1 MKTSIISAL
10 LICFLGISTLHAQ
23 TSWPQKLL
31 TTDGMSITIYQP
43 QSEDFKGNTLTGR
56 AALSVNNNAGN
67 DPTFG
72 VCWFKATLTNSTKLA
87 ELTSISISHLKLP
100 DSTHRFKSDLIINS
114 IQTELPKKNIQFD
127 VTELSNAVKQEQ
139 KNSNPT
145 LNNTAPNIIYRTK
158 PSTLVVIDG
167 EPKFEKD
174 SKFGMEKVVN
184 TPSLIVRN
192 PQDNLLYFYGGGI
205 WYSAAEIKER
215 WSFVKYLPAPIQ
227 KVDDLIHQDTK
238 ATDKSNDN
246 NVNKATT
253 PSDIIV
259 STSPAE
265 LIQTE
270 GEVTYQSIE
279 ETNLLYADNSLD
291 DIFKDVNTQHSYIL
305 VSGRWYKSNSLNGP
319 WIYVPANQL
328 PEDFSKIPE
337 GSEKDGVLT
346 HVAGTEAAN
355 DAVMNA
361 QVPQTAKIDR
371 RSVTCNVTYD
381 GEPSF
386 TPISGTNMMVAEN
399 SNITVL
405 KSNRRYYA
413 VDNGVWFVSNTA
425 EGPWAVSTERPQD
438 VDNIP
443 ADNIAYNTRYV
454 YVYDYDPEYV
464 WTGYTPGYTGCY
476 VYGPTV
482 VWGTGYYYNPWY
494 HHHYYSRP
502 YTWGF
507 GMQYNPWSGWGFSY
521 NMWPSI
527 GWGWYGNGWYGGN
540 WFGPNYYRPGCNSWG
555 YNGGYYGGYGDYYMR
570 NPRVNHNRPG
580 YANGNMYNH
589 PRGDRNH
596 FASNQWNNNIYHR
609 VKGAQTTDVIQQPHR
624 NNFSNNDGIIGRP
637 NGNQNLNQHNN
648 GVRPGQNQVQ
658 EHFNGQNNAQNANGN
673 NPPRGNSGQPNPP
686 QHHTNSGADQ
696 VAPPQQH
703 QGNNNTNQQ
712 PQPPRQHQNS
722 GDNGGGNYQQEV
734 HNPKPH
740 FQQPQQN
747 NPPRNVAPP
756 RNFNPPP
763 PRSNNNTTTPPRSGN
778 NERSTESNKGNSG
791 NRRG

>member
-1 MKTSIISAL
+1 MKTSILSAL

-23 TSWPQKLL
+23 SSWPQKLF
-31 TTDGMSITIYQP
+31 TTDGLSITIYQP
-43 QSEDFKGNTLTGR
+43 QSEDLKGNALTGR

-67 DPTFG
+67 DPVFG
-72 VCWFKATLTNSTKLA
+72 VCWFNATLANSNNKLA

-100 DSTHRFKSDLIINS
+100 DSTHRFKSDLIINA
-114 IQTELPKKNIQFD
+114 IQTDLPKKNIQFD
-127 VTELSNAVKQEQ
+127 VTELNNAVKQEQ
-139 KNSNPT
+139 KNNNPT
-145 LNNTAPNIIYRTK
+145 LNNSAPNIIYRTK
-158 PSTLVVIDG
+158 PSTLVVLDG
-167 EPKFEKD
+167 EPKFEMD
-174 SKFGMEKVVN
+174 SKFNLERIIN

-205 WYSAAEIKER
+205 WYSAADIKER
-215 WSFVKYLPAPIQ
+215 WSFVKYLPTPIQ

-238 ATDKSNDN
+238 ANDKANDN

-270 GEVTYQSIE
+270 GEATYQSIE

-305 VSGRWYKSNSLNGP
+305 VSGRWYKSSSLNGP
-319 WIYVPANQL
+319 WTYVPANQL
-328 PEDFSKIPE
+328 PQDFAKIPE

-371 RSVTCNVTYD
+371 KSVTCNVTYE

-386 TPISGTNMMVAEN
+386 TPINGTNMMVAEN

-413 VDNGVWFVSNTA
+413 VDNGVWFVSNTP
-425 EGPWAVSTERPQD
+425 EGPWAVSTERPHD

-494 HHHYYSRP
+494 HHHYFSRP

-527 GWGWYGNGWYGGN
+527 GWGWYDNGWYGGS
-540 WFGPNYYRPGCNSWG
+540 WFGPRYYRPGCNSWG
-555 YNGGYYGGYGDYYMR
+555 YNGGYYGYGDYYMR
-570 NPRVNHNRPG
+570 NPRVNYNRPR

-596 FASNQWNNNIYHR
+596 YASNDWNNNIYHR
-609 VKGAQTTDVIQQPHR
+609 VKGAQTTDVVQQPHR

-648 GVRPGQNQVQ
+648 GFRPGQNQVQ

-673 NPPRGNSGQPNPP
+673 NPPRGNSGQSNPP
-686 QHHTNSGADQ
+686 QQHHNNSGADQ

-703 QGNNNTNQQ
+703 AGNNNTNQQ
-712 PQPPRQHQNS
+712 PQPPRQHQTS
-722 GDNGGGNYQQEV
+722 GDNGGGNYQQEI

-747 NPPRNVAPP
+747 IPPRNIAPP
-756 RNFNPPP
+756 RTFNPPP
-763 PRSNNNTTTPPRSGN
+763 ARSNNTPPRSGN
-778 NERSTESNKGNSG
+778 NERSSESNKGGSG
-791 NRRG
+791 NRRGR